1 MSNVELTPENPN
13 YSDKDWKLAGLAN
26 ERIVATCVYFYDVAN
41 ISPACLR
48 FREAISSWDFGADD
62 LDDASM
68 INVYGLDEDKIDDT
82 YFLSQEV
89 GSVGIKDGQCLVF
102 PSIYQHKMP
111 ELKLEDLTKPGHC
124 KMLTFYVVDPSTRI
138 PSTEIVPPQQQDWWI
153 EDVLS
158 SEPLGS
164 LPHLIIDRIMNRVD
178 YPISL
183 KDAKE
188 LRLDRTRQYESVLH
202 GISFGSFEPCL
213 DYY

>member
-1 MSNVELTPENPN
+1 
-13 YSDKDWKLAGLAN
+13 
-26 ERIVATCVYFYDVAN
+26 
-41 ISPACLR
+41 
-48 FREAISSWDFGADD
+48 
-62 LDDASM
+62 
-68 INVYGLDEDKIDDT
+68 
-82 YFLSQEV
+82 
-89 GSVGIKDGQCLVF
+89 
-102 PSIYQHKMP
+102 MP
-111 ELKLEDLTKPGHC
+111 VLKLEDSTKPGHC

-183 KDAKE
+183 KDAKR
-188 LRLDRTRQYESVLH
+188 LRQDMMAEYEHVACD
-202 GISFGSFEPCL
+202 ISYHNFEPCF